1 MKKIL
6 LTSIAIIT
14 ASAMQAQFKLPAAS
28 PRQKVMQEFA
38 AGSIEVNYCRPSMKG
53 RKIFG
58 SLEKYGEVWRTGAN
72 EATTVRFTEAVVIA
86 NQKLD
91 SGTYAMFTIPNATE
105 WVVIFNK
112 GVNGWGAYDYKKD
125 EDVVRISIKPNMIK
139 PALELFT
146 IDFRDI
152 KKDAISM
159 RLAWENTEVVLPIT
173 MDLKSVLKAKLDKA
187 MDGEKKPYA
196 KAAQYYN
203 EIANDPKTA
212 LDMCDKGA
220 EANPKDA
227 YKVLYYKIK
236 VLDQMGNTSEARST
250 ADKAL
255 TSATEAKDTDYAD
268 AIKEL
273 ITDMNKVKAPV
284 KPSKK

>member
-1 MKKIL
+1 MKKL
-6 LTSIAIIT
+6 FMATLAFT
-14 ASAMQAQFKLPAAS
+14 AVATINAQFKLPAAS
-28 PRQKVMQEFA
+28 PKQKLMQEFG
-38 AGSIEVNYCRPSMKG
+38 AGSVEIAYSRPSMKG

-72 EATTVRFTEAVVIA
+72 EATTVRFTEPVTIA

-91 SGTYAMFTIPNATE
+91 SGTYALFTIPSATE

-112 GVNGWGAYDYKKD
+112 AVNSWGAYDYKKE
-125 EDVVRISIKPNMIK
+125 EDVVRINIKPNMFK

-146 IDFRDI
+146 IDFRNI
-152 KKDAISM
+152 KKDALDM
-159 RLAWENTEVVLPIT
+159 RLAWENTEIVLPIT

-187 MDGEKKPYA
+187 MEGEKKPYNR
-196 KAAQYYN
+196 AAQYYN

-227 YKVLYYKIK
+227 YKIMYYKIK
-236 VLDQMGNTSEARST
+236 VLDQMGNKVEAKT
-250 ADKAL
+250 AAEKAL
-255 TSATEAKDTDYAD
+255 AMATEAKDTDYAE

-273 ITDMNKVKAPV
+273 QTEMSKVVAPA
-284 KPSKK
+284 KSTKK